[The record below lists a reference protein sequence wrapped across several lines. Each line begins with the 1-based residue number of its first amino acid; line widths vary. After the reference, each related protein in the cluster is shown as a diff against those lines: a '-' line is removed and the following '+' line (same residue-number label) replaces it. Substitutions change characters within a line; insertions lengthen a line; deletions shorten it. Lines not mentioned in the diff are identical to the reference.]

1 MNKLILIAIATTLAG
16 CSAGPDNSVR
26 TAISEPV
33 ESESSERY
41 LEQQMSASWNKQ
53 KADACV
59 HRQAYRLSQ
68 SSDPAE
74 TVAKAAVELADEYRV
89 LLSLR
94 LQSQGV
100 IDLGNGWMIVP
111 RAAAREARDALQ
123 SECGNW
129 FIARTVRFRTARGR
143 AVWEALLQFS

>member
-1 MNKLILIAIATTLAG
+1 MSDWTVLAYPL
-16 CSAGPDNSVR
+16 SRAENR
-26 TAISEPV
+26 RWEEAMT
-33 ESESSERY
+33 RY
-41 LEQQMSASWNKQ
+41 PSGQGHEIEVSF
-53 KADACV
+53 D
-59 HRQAYRLSQ
+59 RLW
-68 SSDPAE
+68 
-74 TVAKAAVELADEYRV
+74 AVELPDEYRV

-94 LQSQGV
+94 FQSQGV

-129 FIARTVRFRTARGR
+129 FIARTVRFRTARAR